1 MNYTADNRK
10 IAADPGVYP
19 QIRNRQDME
28 ACLCGMEVVEA
39 FGFDQ
44 PSRRRALERMLAAAW
59 KGRRFLLVDS
69 AACSSSRKSEMI
81 RHAHQEK
88 ELVVMLENEPSG
100 WQTDGALLCLEGM
113 TQEKTEWL
121 MRKLYD
127 ADSLVL
133 GVLTEKALPGSE

>member
-1 MNYTADNRK
+1 
-10 IAADPGVYP
+10 
-19 QIRNRQDME
+19 
-28 ACLCGMEVVEA
+28 
-39 FGFDQ
+39 
-44 PSRRRALERMLAAAW
+44 MLAAAW
-59 KGRRFLLVDS
+59 KGRRFLLMDS

-113 TQEKTEWL
+113 TQEKTERL